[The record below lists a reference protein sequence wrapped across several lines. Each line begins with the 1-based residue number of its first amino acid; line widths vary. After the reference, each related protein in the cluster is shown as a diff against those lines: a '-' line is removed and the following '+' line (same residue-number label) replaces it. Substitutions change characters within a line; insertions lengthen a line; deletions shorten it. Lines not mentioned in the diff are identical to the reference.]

1 MKAFVDTSGWFAA
14 ANAKDRHHQR
24 ASELLGEEFEFVT
37 STFII
42 VETWLL
48 LQSRLSFAIAEEFVD
63 SVRLGAAALE
73 HTSMTDIQRAWQL
86 SASFEDQMFS
96 LVDRTSFVMMERLG
110 ITKVISFDA
119 DFLIYRYGANR
130 DRAFEVLR

>member
-1 MKAFVDTSGWFAA
+1 MKAFVDTSAWFAA

-37 STFII
+37 STFVI

-48 LQSRLSFAIAEEFVD
+48 LQSRLSFAIAEAFVD
-63 SVRLGAAALE
+63 HIRLGAATLE
-73 HTSMTDIQRAWQL
+73 HTLMSDIQRAWQL
-86 SASFEDQMFS
+86 PATFQDQTFS
-96 LVDRTSFVMMERLG
+96 LVDRTTFVMMERLG
-110 ITKVISFDA
+110 IAKVISFDA